1 MLLPHLYYIQHMNQL
16 PATSNAEEI
25 CDAFENAWRCL
36 VVGGVRSGEPPS
48 LGDYFASYSGDNPE
62 RLLFHLLELEI
73 DYRQRAGEAVERAKY
88 LAEFPDFAPAI
99 DQALSQA
106 SPEET
111 IAKGA
116 LGTQPNLRTGGAAPT
131 QLGPYELLS
140 ELGRGGMGI
149 VYRARQRSLNRLVA
163 LKLIRSGEL
172 AGAEELSRFR
182 REAEAAAALE
192 HPAIVPVYEVGED
205 QGFVYFSMGLVEGG
219 SLAERVNESALP
231 ERQAAEFVELVAR
244 GVAYAHQQGVI
255 HRDLKPANI
264 LLDKQNQPKITDFG
278 LAKRIQDD
286 KELTTTGQVLGTP
299 AYMPPEQARGDL
311 SQIGPASDIY
321 SLGAILY
328 RLLAGRAPFQAASL
342 VDTLHDVLTAE
353 PLPPRKLVPNLA
365 ADLETICLKCLEKQP
380 EKRYPTA
387 AALADDLQ
395 RWRNGEP
402 IQARRSTATERAWK
416 WARRNP
422 VIATLSGS
430 LALALTIGTIVSTI
444 FGLNANYVSKKE
456 REARITAQKET
467 RRANKAV
474 EDLKKEK
481 AEVIRQKNELQ
492 KRTEHELK
500 RADSTIY
507 AMTLNR
513 AVAEVDKRNLPA
525 AQKFLDQT
533 NPNFRGWE
541 FGYLQRQT
549 KRLLKELPLPAV
561 KVFEYAISHNERYLA
576 IIEQRET
583 GDDQVQVMDLESG
596 EIAARLSDNPWRR
609 REQRLKGGVPHVYFS
624 PDDRHL
630 LWLAEWRFK
639 VWDWRT
645 ERIVYSEDFIH
656 ERPNN
661 LVVSPAGDQVAVRFS
676 SYVAIYSFPQVELVK
691 KVTAAPGMS
700 MSEVGYLS
708 DGRLLTIEHD
718 GMPGHSLVVHSL
730 KKDEAAERR
739 PVPDYMPGAGIRVS
753 SDDQFV
759 LLLRGGQRIEIAT
772 GKLLPQIPDLTKSQD
787 NLQLLD
793 SHRVLSSSGFRDPYN
808 PCTARIWEFGQEQPL
823 LTLPI
828 GVPESES
835 PFPGGR
841 KLAVVFKDK
850 MQIWDIDTRPRETFA
865 LKMGSQLAWYPDNE
879 RLLAVG
885 NQEVVEWNAHTG
897 KLTPRLKISGHKPFF
912 PAVSAVSPDFKLI
925 AIGSPSQGMNGG
937 EHAGQ
942 TLWDTETWELQH
954 EWKERSS
961 QVRFHPQSKLL
972 LSYFAEDGRGLWDLI
987 SYQKSRNLPTMYG
1000 DCDISPD
1007 GRWLAM
1013 NTKQGEIGIWDLEAK
1028 SDQPVQQIKWQ
1039 DGYTTV
1045 KFSPNGTHLLYSE
1058 PAGHTICLWNL
1069 QTQLLERRLTGHEL
1083 TIWFIGFNADGTRM
1097 VTLGGSS
1104 ANGDGEVK
1112 LWNFETGTEVLSLPQ
1127 AGWWP
1132 RVAAFSPNG
1141 KRLAV
1146 GGQSGQV
1153 HIWSVP

>member
-1 MLLPHLYYIQHMNQL
+1 MSAL

-36 VVGGVRSGEPPS
+36 FDGGGQRSGEPPS
-48 LGDYFASYSGDNPE
+48 LALYFANYSGEQRE

-73 DYRQRAGEAVERAKY
+73 DYRKRAGDTVERARFV
-88 LAEFPDFAPAI
+88 ADFPEFVLAI

-106 SPEET
+106 SAEET
-111 IAKGA
+111 KAQRA
-116 LGTQPNLRTGGAAPT
+116 QGTQPNIRASGQAPT
-131 QLGPYELLS
+131 MLGPYELLS

-163 LKLIRSGEL
+163 LKIIRSGEL

-231 ERQAAEFVELVAR
+231 ERQGAEYVELVAR

-311 SQIGPASDIY
+311 SLIGPASDIY

-342 VDTLHDVLTAE
+342 VDTLHDVISAE
-353 PLPPRKLVPNLA
+353 PVPPRRLVPGLA
-365 ADLETICLKCLEKQP
+365 ADLEIICLKCLEKQP
-380 EKRYPTA
+380 EKRYATA

-402 IQARRSTATERAWK
+402 IHARRSTATERAWK

-430 LALALTIGTIVSTI
+430 LVLALLVGTIVSTI
-444 FGLNANYVSKKE
+444 FGVNANFISKQE

-474 EDLKKEK
+474 EDLKKEQ

-492 KRTEHELK
+492 QRTEQELK

-513 AVAEVDKRNLPA
+513 AVAELDRRNLPA
-525 AQKFLDQT
+525 AQNFLNQT
-533 NPNFRGWE
+533 KENFRGWE
-541 FGYLQRQT
+541 FSFVQRQT
-549 KRLLKELPLPAV
+549 RRLLKELPMPAV
-561 KVFEYAISHNERYLA
+561 KAFEYVLSHNERFMA
-576 IIEQRET
+576 IVEHREI
-583 GDDQVQVMDLESG
+583 GDDQVQVMDLQSG
-596 EIAARLSDNPWRR
+596 EIVARISDTPWRGR
-609 REQRLKGGVPHVYFS
+609 DYRTRGGVPHAYFS
-624 PDDRHL
+624 PDDGLL
-630 LWLAEWRFK
+630 LWLSEWRFK
-639 VWDWRT
+639 VWDWRA
-645 ERIVYSEDFIH
+645 ERVVYSEDFVH
-656 ERPNN
+656 ERPRS
-661 LVVSPAGDQVAVRFS
+661 LACSPTGDQVAVRFES
-676 SYVAIYSFPQVELVK
+676 NVAIYRFPKIELMKTV
-691 KVTAAPGMS
+691 AAGPGIS
-700 MSEVGYLS
+700 IVEVGYLS
-708 DGRLLTIEHD
+708 DGRLLTLEHD
-718 GMPGHSLVVHSL
+718 QTPSFSLAVRSL
-730 KKDEAAERR
+730 TKDEPAQRQ
-739 PVPDYMPGAGIRVS
+739 PLPDFVRGPAGMQIS
-753 SDDQFV
+753 PDDQF
-759 LLLRGGQRIEIAT
+759 LLLANGQRIEVGT
-772 GKLLPQIPDLTKSQD
+772 GKLLGQAADSKKS
-787 NLQLLD
+787 NVQLLD
-793 SHRVLSSSGFRDPYN
+793 SRKIFSSADFRDQYT
-808 PCTARIWEFGQEQPL
+808 PCTARIWEIGQEQPL

-828 GVPESES
+828 GAPEWEA
-835 PFPGGR
+835 PFPSGN
-841 KLAVVFKDK
+841 KMAVVFKDK
-850 MQIWDIDTRPRETFA
+850 LQIWNIDLRPRETFD

-885 NQEVVEWNAHTG
+885 NEAAVEWNARTG
-897 KLTPRLKISGHKPFF
+897 QLTPRLKISGHMNFH
-912 PAVSAVSPDFKLI
+912 PAVCAVSPDFKLV
-925 AIGSPSQGMNGG
+925 AIGSPSQDASGG
-937 EHAGQ
+937 VHSGL
-942 TLWDTETWELQH
+942 TLWNAETWELQH
-954 EWKERSS
+954 EWQQRSS
-961 QVRFHPQSKLL
+961 QVHFHPQGKLL
-972 LSYFAEDGRGLWDLI
+972 LSYFSEDGRGFWDLM
-987 SYQKSRNLPTMYG
+987 SHQKIRDLPTMYG
-1000 DCDISPD
+1000 ACDISPN
-1007 GRWLAM
+1007 GRWLAF

-1028 SDQPVQQIKWQ
+1028 GDQPAQRIKWSE
-1039 DGYTTV
+1039 GYTTV
-1045 KFSPNGTHLLYSE
+1045 KFSPNGTHLLYSD
-1058 PAGHTICLWNL
+1058 PTAQTIDCWNL
-1069 QTQLLERRLTGHEL
+1069 RTQQVERRLLGHVMS
-1083 TIWFIGFNADGTRM
+1083 IWHIGFNADGTRM

-1104 ANGDGEVK
+1104 ANGDGEVI
-1112 LWNFETGTEVLSLPQ
+1112 LWNYETGIAVMSLPQ

-1132 RVAAFSPNG
+1132 RAAAFSPDG

-1146 GGQSGQV
+1146 GGQSGKV